1 MLTFLGIAGVAS
13 AKHLIAPLW
22 HPEVAVS
29 TAACANA
36 RGRKNPGTS
45 SGFAAAMVSIC
56 GILAAVRHHHRR
68 QRPRVVR
75 GPSGGTWYEYKF
87 RAKPGAKYRYRA
99 LGGNKNHFDDRFT
112 PEWGIWPPEAKGRR
126 IKYGVLINQGKAMGA
141 TRYAEEQK
149 SLADSAAELD
159 VGACALLIDCDGT
172 IVETER
178 DGHRVAFNM
187 AFEEMGFDCSWDV
200 DLYGELLTTG
210 GGKERMTRYFTD
222 YNPEAWKDKENPP
235 AKDHPD
241 IVALHKRKTEIF
253 MEIVRGGQLPLR
265 PGIEELLAA
274 ATEAGWR
281 IAVCSTSNEKAVAA
295 VVETMLPEYADS
307 IRIFAGDVVKAK
319 KPDPAIYTLAA
330 KKLGVAPMKCV
341 VVEDTN
347 IGLQAGKAAGMQV
360 IITKS
365 IYSENEDFADADI
378 VVDSADELDFEESVL
393 ALIPTMEMA

>member
-1 MLTFLGIAGVAS
+1 MSV
-13 AKHLIAPLW
+13 
-22 HPEVAVS
+22 
-29 TAACANA
+29 
-36 RGRKNPGTS
+36 
-45 SGFAAAMVSIC
+45 C
-56 GILAAVRHHHRR
+56 GILVAVRRHHGR

-99 LGGNKNHFDDRFT
+99 LGGNKKHFDDRFI
-112 PEWGIWPPEAKGRR
+112 PEWGVWPPEAKGRR
-126 IKYGVLINQGKAMGA
+126 VKYGVLFNKGKAMGL
-141 TRYAEEQK
+141 TRYEQEK
-149 SLADSAAELD
+149 KAMRDAAKEPEL
-159 VGACALLIDCDGT
+159 GACALLIDCDGT

-178 DGHRVAFNM
+178 DGHRVAFNK

-200 DLYGELLTTG
+200 ELYGELLTTG

-241 IVALHKRKTEIF
+241 IVALHKRKTELF
-253 MEIVRGGQLPLR
+253 MEIVRSGMLPLR
-265 PGIEELLAA
+265 PGITELLAA
-274 ATEAGWR
+274 ATEAGWK

-307 IRIFAGDVVKAK
+307 ITIFAGDVVKTK

-330 KKLGVAPMKCV
+330 KQLGVAPMKCV

-360 IITKS
+360 IVTKS
-365 IYSENEDFADADI
+365 IYSETEDFADAD
-378 VVDSADELDFEESVL
+378 VVVSSADELDFEEDVM
-393 ALIPTMEMA
+393 ALLPTMELA

>member
-1 MLTFLGIAGVAS
+1 MLAFLGIAGVATTRS
-13 AKHLIAPLW
+13 LIAPLW
-22 HPEVAVS
+22 RPEIAVS
-29 TAACANA
+29 TAARANE
-36 RGRKNPGTS
+36 KGTQQNTGSS
-45 SGFAAAMVSIC
+45 SGFAAAVVSIC
-56 GILAAVRHHHRR
+56 GILAAVRRHHGRS
-68 QRPRVVR
+68 RPRVIR
-75 GPSGGTWYEYKF
+75 GPTGGTWYEYRF

-99 LGGNKNHFDDRFT
+99 LGGNKHHFDDRFI
-112 PEWGIWPPEAKGRR
+112 PEWGVWPPEGKGRR
-126 IKYGVLINQGKAMGA
+126 VYGGVLMNKGKAMGRQ
-141 TRYAEEQK
+141 RYEEQLK
-149 SLADSAAELD
+149 AFADAEPD
-159 VGACALLIDCDGT
+159 MGACALLVDCDGT

-178 DGHRVAFNM
+178 DGHRLAFNK

-222 YNPEAWKDKENPP
+222 YNPEAWKDQENPP

-253 MEIVRGGQLPLR
+253 MEIVRSGQLPLR

-274 ATEAGWR
+274 ATEAGWK
-281 IAVCSTSNEKAVAA
+281 IAVCSTSNEKAVTA

-307 IRIFAGDVVKAK
+307 ILIFAGDVVKAK

-360 IITKS
+360 IVTKS
-365 IYSENEDFADADI
+365 IYSENEDFVDADL
-378 VVDSADELDFEESVL
+378 VVSSADELDFQESVA
-393 ALIPTMEMA
+393 ALLPTMELA